1 MFQELINA
9 LRLPN
14 NKGGITLPPGAKI
27 LPDDL
32 YSSCPDDSKG
42 QINAESI
49 EGLLDYIKLY
59 LNDTTVV
66 CASLNLMNIAAI
78 FDWHDPGSALNGWGE
93 HVATFPLQYT
103 RAWQDW
109 IRISGKPMSQQT
121 FAEFVE
127 EHLEDI
133 TEPTAAEVLTV
144 ATSLSGMRK
153 VSFTNAVRLQNGDTS
168 LCWEE
173 TTDAKA
179 AGDVRVP
186 SGIKLRIPVFKGAEE
201 STTFEV
207 SGLFRYRI
215 NEGKLSFEVK
225 LLHCDNIAELAFD
238 EVVKNLRAKLA
249 TINKSI
255 PPVIHGAIHTLP
267 RTIIEKNIRTA

>member
-1 MFQELINA
+1 MIQELINA
-9 LRLPN
+9 LRVPN
-14 NKGGITLPPGAKI
+14 NKGGVSIPPGHKIVPDELFTLPDHPR
-27 LPDDL
+27 
-32 YSSCPDDSKG
+32 G
-42 QINAESI
+42 QVQAESI
-49 EGLLDYIKLY
+49 DALLDYIGMHLR
-59 LNDTTVV
+59 DQTVV
-66 CASLNLMNIAAI
+66 LASLRLMNIAAI
-78 FDWHDPGSALNGWGE
+78 FDWHANADDMNGWGE
-93 HVATFPLQYT
+93 HSCTFPLQFT
-103 RAWQDW
+103 REWQDW
-109 IRISGKPMSQQT
+109 TRISGQPLTQLK
-121 FAEFVE
+121 FAEFIE

-133 TEPTAAEVLTV
+133 VDPKAADVLTV

-186 SGIKLRIPVFKGAEE
+186 SGLKLRIPVFKGAEE

-215 NEGKLSFEVK
+215 HEGKLSFEVK

-238 EVVKNLRAKLA
+238 EVVKSLTTRLRAK
-249 TINKSI
+249 NKSL
-255 PPVIHGAIHTLP
+255 PPVIRGSMHTLP
-267 RTIIEKNIRTA
+267 RPIIESHIYTA

>member
-1 MFQELINA
+1 MIQELINA
-9 LRLPN
+9 LRVPN
-14 NKGGITLPPGAKI
+14 NKGGVSIPPGHKIVPDELFTLPDYPRGHV
-27 LPDDL
+27 
-32 YSSCPDDSKG
+32 
-42 QINAESI
+42 QAESVDA
-49 EGLLDYIKLY
+49 LLDYIGLH
-59 LNDTTVV
+59 LTDQTVV
-66 CASLNLMNIAAI
+66 LASLNAMNIATI
-78 FDWHDPGSALNGWGE
+78 FDWHDNEVNGWGE
-93 HVATFPLQYT
+93 HSATFPLQFT
-103 RAWQDW
+103 REWQDW
-109 IRISGKPMSQQT
+109 TRISGQPLTQQK
-121 FAEFVE
+121 FAEFIE

-133 TEPTAAEVLTV
+133 VEPKAADVLTV

-186 SGIKLRIPVFKGAEE
+186 SGLKLRIPVFKGAEE

-215 NEGKLSFEVK
+215 HEGKLSFEVK

-238 EVVKNLRAKLA
+238 EVVKSLTASLRAK
-249 TINKSI
+249 NKSL
-255 PPVIHGAIHTLP
+255 PPVIRGAIRTLP
-267 RTIIEKNIRTA
+267 RPLIENHIYTA

>member
-1 MFQELINA
+1 MIQELINA
-9 LRLPN
+9 LRVPN
-14 NKGGITLPPGAKI
+14 NKGGVSIPPGHKIVPDELFTLPDAP
-27 LPDDL
+27 L
-32 YSSCPDDSKG
+32 G
-42 QINAESI
+42 QIQTESI
-49 EGLLDYIKLY
+49 QGLLDYIGLY
-59 LNDTTVV
+59 LNDQTVV
-66 CASLNLMNIAAI
+66 FASLNMMNLAAV
-78 FDWHDPGSALNGWGE
+78 FDWHSNTDDVNGWGE
-93 HVATFPLQYT
+93 HACVFPLQFT

-109 IRISGKPMSQQT
+109 TRISGQPLTQQK
-121 FAEFVE
+121 FAEFIE

-133 TEPTAAEVLTV
+133 AEPKAADVLTV

-186 SGIKLRIPVFKGAEE
+186 SGLKLRIPVFKGAEE

-215 NEGKLSFEVK
+215 HEGKLSFEVK

-238 EVVKNLRAKLA
+238 EVVKSLTASLRSK
-249 TINKSI
+249 NKEHPS
-255 PPVIHGAIHTLP
+255 VIRGSVHTMP
-267 RTIIEKNIRTA
+267 RLLIEKHIYTA